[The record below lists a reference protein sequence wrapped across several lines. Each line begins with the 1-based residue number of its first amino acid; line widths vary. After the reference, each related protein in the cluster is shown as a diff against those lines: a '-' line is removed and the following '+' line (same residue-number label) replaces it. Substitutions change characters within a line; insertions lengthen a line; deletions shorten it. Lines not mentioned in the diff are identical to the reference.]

1 MGVLSPIIY
10 ALVAAAL
17 YGVVSARFTAEEQR
31 WLRISFAL
39 HVFMAFA
46 NVFLTQHL
54 LGGGDMFWY
63 HRAGSQ
69 LADLWWS
76 DPVRWTPELLKLTL
90 RMKAEFPFWVH
101 GAAGENAT
109 GAMFGLSAWLMIITG
124 NSLYG
129 ACVILS
135 VLNFF
140 SRLTIYA
147 VLKRSFSGQTLQW
160 MLWALL
166 LFPSALFWTGGLL
179 KESVSMVGI
188 GLAIYGAYR
197 LAEHSDFL
205 RGSLLIALGGFP
217 AYLVKPYV
225 LLPLL
230 MAAPL
235 WYLAAKMKRDSD
247 GAALLLT
254 PWRMVIAVALG
265 MVGLALLGR
274 FVPSLAVDNLSDELM
289 SAQASWDRVSSSA
302 TAYSIMDAETRQRG
316 LGSQLLYAPLGLLF
330 SLTRPWIF
338 EARSPQMLLA
348 AVEMTGLVGL
358 VVLSVRRLGVGR
370 WLAALVREPV
380 ILFLL
385 TYTVIFGTAVG
396 LGTGNIGSLS
406 RYRVPM
412 LAAYGVVVVYLYC
425 LPLTAGVSATQ
436 ASAVVAR
443 QASAR
448 RRPLRVRR
456 GPPRLNVTLRKGDTV
471 DDSQVSVG

>member
-10 ALVAAAL
+10 ALIAAAL
-17 YGVVSARFTAEEQR
+17 YGVVSARFTAEEQW

-39 HVFMAFA
+39 HLFMAFA

-76 DPVRWTPELLKLTL
+76 DPVTWTPELIKLTL

-101 GAAGENAT
+101 GAAGNNAT
-109 GAMFGLSAWLMIITG
+109 GAMFGLSAWLMIFTG

-166 LFPSALFWTGGLL
+166 FFPSALFWTGGLL
-179 KESVSMVGI
+179 KESVAMVGI

-205 RGSLLIALGGFP
+205 RGGVLIAIGGFP

-230 MAAPL
+230 LATPI
-235 WYLAAKMKRDSD
+235 WYLAARMKRDSD

-254 PWRMVIAVALG
+254 PWRMAIAVALG
-265 MVGLALLGR
+265 MAGLALLGR

-289 SAQASWDRVSSSA
+289 SAQASWDRVSSSSA
-302 TAYSIMDAETRQRG
+302 AYTVMDAETRQRG
-316 LGSQLLYAPLGLLF
+316 MISQLLYAPLGLLF
-330 SLTRPWIF
+330 SLTRPWLF

-348 AVEMTGLVGL
+348 ALEMSGLCGL
-358 VVLSVRRLGVGR
+358 AVLSAWRLGVGR
-370 WLAALVREPV
+370 WVAALVREPV

-385 TYTVIFGTAVG
+385 AYVVIFGTAVG

-412 LAAYGVVVVYLYC
+412 LAAYGVVVVYLYSTQRQVESVVGQ
-425 LPLTAGVSATQ
+425 TAQIAISKE
-436 ASAVVAR
+436 R
-443 QASAR
+443 LR
-448 RRPLRVRR
+448 RKPLRVQR
-456 GPPRLNVTLRKGDTV
+456 GGQRGVP
-471 DDSQVSVG
+471 S